1 VRPEAI
7 EALTQAEFVRIT
19 PAQQELVARATDEE
33 RQVAALAVAHAR
45 EARRLLEELGVL
57 KIPSVLDCTRAD
69 VHRMQKRADA
79 LSRAMYE
86 LGEAW
91 QDRVPLGQALKTAQ
105 RERARAAVR
114 ILREGGH
121 REVDDL
127 SMGE

>member
-1 VRPEAI
+1 MAI
-7 EALTQAEFVRIT
+7 Y
-19 PAQQELVARATDEE
+19 
-33 RQVAALAVAHAR
+33 HAR

-57 KIPSVLDCTRAD
+57 KVPSVLDCTRAD
-69 VHRMQKRADA
+69 VDRMQKRADA

-86 LGEAW
+86 LGESW

-105 RERARAAVR
+105 RERARRAVHL
-114 ILREGGH
+114 LREGGY